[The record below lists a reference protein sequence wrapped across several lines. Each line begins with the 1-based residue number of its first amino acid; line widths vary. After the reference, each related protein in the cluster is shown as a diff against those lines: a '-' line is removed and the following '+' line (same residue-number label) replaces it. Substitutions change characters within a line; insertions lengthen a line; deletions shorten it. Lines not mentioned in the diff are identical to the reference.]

1 MEIYITSSI
10 AGFIAFDEN
19 LNIIDY
25 NLFKEEEI
33 PSNFV
38 KIENNEILT
47 EEIDLINKLIK
58 DYDNILIES
67 NIRLSNYAS
76 YLNIDNKE
84 KIHIQTPNR
93 GGDYLRS
100 NLAIILSEI
109 GFFNSEKLDDSKKF
123 NNNLNG
129 LDNSSNRLNN
139 SSNRLDNSSNRLD
152 NNFNRLDN
160 SSNRL
165 DNNFNRL
172 DNSSNRLDNNFN
184 RLNNKSK
191 IISIYNKIAIFKM
204 KESSKEEDK
213 LIIQA
218 INSID
223 EIDESIS
230 KLTERIR
237 EWNIIYFPE
246 IDIIQNN
253 ESFINLIANNTREE
267 IVKSPPDVIL
277 KNNEIDIENGS
288 IGADIEVEDIEM
300 INSFAKSIQSLQKT
314 RNKTEEY
321 IDKKM
326 EKLAPNLRDLLG
338 SSLAAKL
345 IAHIGGIKSLSMYS
359 ASTIQIMGAEKALFR
374 HLKTG
379 ERPPKHGLIFQHP
392 QVRTNNWWIRGK
404 IARTLALK
412 ISLAV
417 RKDVFS
423 KEFDPSISESFIERV
438 EQIKKDNPF
447 PKKTAK
453 RRKDERDFEKGKRFK
468 PYRKTKKIKNKQKN
482 KKFKNKKRKKR

>member
-10 AGFIAFDEN
+10 AGFIAFDEK

-25 NLFKEEEI
+25 NLFKEDDI
-33 PSNFV
+33 PLNFA

-47 EEIDLINKLIK
+47 EEIDLIRGLIK
-58 DYDNILIES
+58 NNDNIIIES
-67 NIRLSNYAS
+67 NIRLSNYIS
-76 YLNIDNKE
+76 YLGTEHKD

-93 GGDYLRS
+93 GGNYLRS
-100 NLAIILSEI
+100 NLEDVLCEI
-109 GFFNSEKLDDSKKF
+109 GFFDSEE
-123 NNNLNG
+123 
-129 LDNSSNRLNN
+129 LDNSK
-139 SSNRLDNSSNRLD
+139 
-152 NNFNRLDN
+152 
-160 SSNRL
+160 
-165 DNNFNRL
+165 
-172 DNSSNRLDNNFN
+172 

-191 IISIYNKIAIFKM
+191 LISIYNKIAIFKM

-213 LIIQA
+213 LVIQA

-230 KLTERIR
+230 KLVERIR
-237 EWNIIYFPE
+237 EWNVLYFPE

-253 ESFINLIANNTREE
+253 ESFINLIADNDREKIIE
-267 IVKSPPDVIL
+267 FPPDIIL

-288 IGADIEVEDIEM
+288 SGADIEVEDLEM
-300 INSFAKSIQSLQKT
+300 INNFAKSIQSLQKT

-345 IAHIGGIKSLSMYS
+345 IAHIGGIKNLSMYS

-392 QVRTNNWWIRGK
+392 QVRTSNWWIRGK

-423 KEFDPSISESFIERV
+423 GEFDPSISEGFLERV
-438 EQIKKDNPF
+438 EEIKKDNPF
-447 PKKTAK
+447 PKKTTK
-453 RRKDERDFEKGKRFK
+453 RRKEERNFEKGKRSK
-468 PYRKTKKIKNKQKN
+468 SYKKTKKEKK
-482 KKFKNKKRKKR
+482 KKFKNKKRKKK

>member
-10 AGFIAFDEN
+10 AGFIAFDEK

-25 NLFKEEEI
+25 NLFKEDEI
-33 PSNFV
+33 PLNFV

-47 EEIDLINKLIK
+47 EEIDLIRGLIK
-58 DYDNILIES
+58 NNDNIIIES
-67 NIRLSNYAS
+67 NIRLSNYIS
-76 YLNIDNKE
+76 YLGTEYKD

-93 GGDYLRS
+93 GGNYLRS
-100 NLAIILSEI
+100 NLENVLCEI
-109 GFFNSEKLDDSKKF
+109 GFFDSEKLDNSK
-123 NNNLNG
+123 
-129 LDNSSNRLNN
+129 
-139 SSNRLDNSSNRLD
+139 
-152 NNFNRLDN
+152 
-160 SSNRL
+160 
-165 DNNFNRL
+165 
-172 DNSSNRLDNNFN
+172 

-191 IISIYNKIAIFKM
+191 LISIYNKIAIFKM

-213 LIIQA
+213 LVIQA

-230 KLTERIR
+230 KLIERLR
-237 EWNIIYFPE
+237 EWNVIHFPE

-253 ESFINLIANNTREE
+253 ESFINLIADNDREKIIE
-267 IVKSPPDVIL
+267 SPPDIIL

-288 IGADIEVEDIEM
+288 SGADIEVEDIEM
-300 INSFAKSIQSLQKT
+300 INNFAKSIQSLQKT
-314 RNKTEEY
+314 RNKTEGY

-345 IAHIGGIKSLSMYS
+345 IAHIGGIKNLSMYS

-423 KEFDPSISESFIERV
+423 GEFDPSISESFLERV
-438 EQIKKDNPF
+438 EEIKKDNPF
-447 PKKTAK
+447 PKKTTK
-453 RRKDERDFEKGKRFK
+453 RRKEERNFEKGKK
-468 PYRKTKKIKNKQKN
+468 SKSYKKTKKQKK
-482 KKFKNKKRKKR
+482 KKFKNKKRKKK

>member
-10 AGFIAFDEN
+10 AGFIAFDEK

-25 NLFKEEEI
+25 NLFKEDDI
-33 PSNFV
+33 PLNFA

-47 EEIDLINKLIK
+47 EEIDLIRVLIK
-58 DYDNILIES
+58 NNDNIIIES
-67 NIRLSNYAS
+67 NIRLSNYIS
-76 YLNIDNKE
+76 YLGTEHKD

-93 GGDYLRS
+93 GGNYLRS
-100 NLAIILSEI
+100 NLEDVLCEI
-109 GFFNSEKLDDSKKF
+109 GFFDSEE
-123 NNNLNG
+123 
-129 LDNSSNRLNN
+129 LDNSK
-139 SSNRLDNSSNRLD
+139 
-152 NNFNRLDN
+152 
-160 SSNRL
+160 
-165 DNNFNRL
+165 
-172 DNSSNRLDNNFN
+172 

-191 IISIYNKIAIFKM
+191 LISIYNKIAIFKM

-213 LIIQA
+213 LVIQA

-230 KLTERIR
+230 KLVERIR
-237 EWNIIYFPE
+237 EWNVLYFPE

-253 ESFINLIANNTREE
+253 ESFINLIADNDREKIIE
-267 IVKSPPDVIL
+267 FPPDIIL

-288 IGADIEVEDIEM
+288 SGADIEVEDLEM
-300 INSFAKSIQSLQKT
+300 INNFAKSIQSLQKT

-345 IAHIGGIKSLSMYS
+345 IAHIGGIKNLSMYS

-392 QVRTNNWWIRGK
+392 QVRTSNWWIRGK

-423 KEFDPSISESFIERV
+423 GEFDPSISEGFLERV
-438 EQIKKDNPF
+438 EEIKKDNPF
-447 PKKTAK
+447 PKKTTK
-453 RRKDERDFEKGKRFK
+453 RRKEERNFEKEKRSK
-468 PYRKTKKIKNKQKN
+468 SYKKTKKEKK
-482 KKFKNKKRKKR
+482 KKFKNKKRKKK

>member
-10 AGFIAFDEN
+10 AGFIAFDEK

-25 NLFKEEEI
+25 NLFKEDDI
-33 PSNFV
+33 PLNFS

-47 EEIDLINKLIK
+47 EEIDLIRGLIK
-58 DYDNILIES
+58 NNDNIIIES
-67 NIRLSNYAS
+67 NIRLSNYIS
-76 YLNIDNKE
+76 YLGTEHKD

-93 GGDYLRS
+93 GGNYLRS
-100 NLAIILSEI
+100 NLEDVLCEI
-109 GFFNSEKLDDSKKF
+109 GFFDSEE
-123 NNNLNG
+123 
-129 LDNSSNRLNN
+129 LDNSK
-139 SSNRLDNSSNRLD
+139 
-152 NNFNRLDN
+152 
-160 SSNRL
+160 
-165 DNNFNRL
+165 
-172 DNSSNRLDNNFN
+172 

-191 IISIYNKIAIFKM
+191 LISIYNKIAIFKM

-213 LIIQA
+213 LVIQA

-230 KLTERIR
+230 KLVERIR
-237 EWNIIYFPE
+237 EWNVLYFPE

-253 ESFINLIANNTREE
+253 ESFINLIADNDREKIIE
-267 IVKSPPDVIL
+267 FPPDIIL
-277 KNNEIDIENGS
+277 NNEIDIENGS
-288 IGADIEVEDIEM
+288 SGADIEVEDLEM
-300 INSFAKSIQSLQKT
+300 INNFAKSIQSLQKT

-345 IAHIGGIKSLSMYS
+345 IAHIGGIKNLSMYS

-392 QVRTNNWWIRGK
+392 QVRTSNWWIRGK

-423 KEFDPSISESFIERV
+423 GEFDPSISEGFLERV
-438 EQIKKDNPF
+438 EEIKKDSPF
-447 PKKTAK
+447 PKKTTK
-453 RRKDERDFEKGKRFK
+453 RRKEERNFEKGKRSK
-468 PYRKTKKIKNKQKN
+468 SYKKTKKEKK
-482 KKFKNKKRKKR
+482 KKFKNKKRKKK

>member
-10 AGFIAFDEN
+10 AGFIALDEK

-25 NLFKEEEI
+25 NLFKEDET
-33 PSNFV
+33 PLNFV

-47 EEIDLINKLIK
+47 EEIDLIRELIK
-58 DYDNILIES
+58 NNDNIIIES
-67 NIRLSNYAS
+67 NIRLSNYIS
-76 YLNIDNKE
+76 YLGTEYKD

-93 GGDYLRS
+93 GGNYLRS
-100 NLAIILSEI
+100 NLEDVLYKI
-109 GFFNSEKLDDSKKF
+109 GFFDSEE
-123 NNNLNG
+123 
-129 LDNSSNRLNN
+129 LDNSK
-139 SSNRLDNSSNRLD
+139 
-152 NNFNRLDN
+152 
-160 SSNRL
+160 
-165 DNNFNRL
+165 
-172 DNSSNRLDNNFN
+172 

-191 IISIYNKIAIFKM
+191 LISIYNKIAIFKM

-213 LIIQA
+213 LVIQA

-230 KLTERIR
+230 KLVERIR
-237 EWNIIYFPE
+237 EWNVIYFPE

-253 ESFINLIANNTREE
+253 ESFINLIADNDREE
-267 IVKSPPDVIL
+267 IIESPTDIIL

-288 IGADIEVEDIEM
+288 SGADIEVEDIEM
-300 INSFAKSIQSLQKT
+300 INNFAKSIQSLQKT

-345 IAHIGGIKSLSMYS
+345 IAHIGGIKNLSMYS

-423 KEFDPSISESFIERV
+423 GEFDPSISEGFLERV
-438 EQIKKDNPF
+438 EEIKKDNPF
-447 PKKTAK
+447 PKKTTK
-453 RRKDERDFEKGKRFK
+453 RRKEERNFEKGKRSK
-468 PYRKTKKIKNKQKN
+468 SYKKTKKEKK
-482 KKFKNKKRKKR
+482 KKFKNKKRKKK

>member
-10 AGFIAFDEN
+10 AGFIAFDEK

-25 NLFKEEEI
+25 NLFKEDDI
-33 PSNFV
+33 PLNFV
-38 KIENNEILT
+38 KIGNSEILT
-47 EEIDLINKLIK
+47 EEIDLIRGLIK
-58 DYDNILIES
+58 NNDNIIIES
-67 NIRLSNYAS
+67 NIRLSNYIS
-76 YLNIDNKE
+76 YFDTEYKD

-93 GGDYLRS
+93 GGNYLRS
-100 NLAIILSEI
+100 NLEDVLCEI
-109 GFFNSEKLDDSKKF
+109 GFFGSEE
-123 NNNLNG
+123 
-129 LDNSSNRLNN
+129 LDNSK
-139 SSNRLDNSSNRLD
+139 RLD
-152 NNFNRLDN
+152 NNSKRI
-160 SSNRL
+160 
-165 DNNFNRL
+165 
-172 DNSSNRLDNNFN
+172 
-184 RLNNKSK
+184 NNKSK
-191 IISIYNKIAIFKM
+191 LISIYNKIAIFKM

-213 LIIQA
+213 LVIQA

-230 KLTERIR
+230 KLIERIR
-237 EWNIIYFPE
+237 EWNVIYFPE

-253 ESFINLIANNTREE
+253 ESFINLIADNDREKIIE
-267 IVKSPPDVIL
+267 FPPDIIL

-288 IGADIEVEDIEM
+288 SGADIEVEDIEM
-300 INSFAKSIQSLQKT
+300 INNFAKSIQSLQKT

-345 IAHIGGIKSLSMYS
+345 IAHIRGIKNLSMYS

-392 QVRTNNWWIRGK
+392 QVRTSNWWIRGK

-423 KEFDPSISESFIERV
+423 GEFDPNISEGFLERV
-438 EQIKKDNPF
+438 EEIKKDNPF
-447 PKKTAK
+447 PKKTTK
-453 RRKDERDFEKGKRFK
+453 RRKEERNFEKGKK
-468 PYRKTKKIKNKQKN
+468 SKSYKKTKKERK
-482 KKFKNKKRKKR
+482 KKFKNKKRKKK